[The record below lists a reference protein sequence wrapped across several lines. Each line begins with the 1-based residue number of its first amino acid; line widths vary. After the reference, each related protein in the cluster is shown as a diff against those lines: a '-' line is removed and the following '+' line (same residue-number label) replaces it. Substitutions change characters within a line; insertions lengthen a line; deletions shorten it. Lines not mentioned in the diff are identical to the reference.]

1 MQSTNEIFASLVAQF
16 PEFASLKTYLTEQG
30 IQENT
35 KEGDPL
41 VIFRYNREK
50 ANLENPLVRVFRSVV
65 WNSQTN
71 RPVFVAPEKSE
82 PLLTL
87 PTLYQGTHLV
97 EDFVDGVMVNLFMDP
112 NTKQWRMATRSRLD
126 ADNKF
131 YQQTFADLF
140 MAAWNGYFPGTGF
153 TTLTPAYCYS
163 FVLQHPQNRIV
174 VPAPTPTLTCVE
186 VSHVE
191 EGTARVHKMP
201 TPATMMCPRRF
212 NVSTQAELQLL
223 MAQREQFEGFMAQG
237 CVVRELSTGRRWKL
251 RTNGYNNVKKLR
263 GNHSRLEYTWFENLQ
278 NGKLE
283 TYLGFYPEER
293 ANATAMVAQWNTVV
307 SQIYNWYVK
316 VFKVRDTPK
325 DQIPPQY
332 KGVLFDLHGQYLSR
346 LAPAKQSLTWPEC
359 QSIMSR
365 QDLKRQ
371 VFLATFKEGGS
382 APRSAIK
389 RAAAKV
395 VRQAQAA
402 GQAHAP
408 AAAPAA
414 ATEEQAAPATEAE
427 MSS

>member
-1 MQSTNEIFASLVAQF
+1 MQSTSDTFAMLAAQF
-16 PEFASLKTYLTEQG
+16 SDFASLKSYLTAQG

-50 ANLENPLVRVFRSVV
+50 ADLNNPLVKLFRSVV
-65 WNSQTN
+65 WDSRTN

-87 PTLYQGTHLV
+87 PALYQGTHVV

-140 MAAWNGYFPGTGF
+140 MAAWNGYFPGAGF
-153 TTLTPAYCYS
+153 SMLTPTYCYS

-174 VPAPTPTLTCVE
+174 VPAPAPTLTCVE

-201 TPATMMCPRRF
+201 APATMMPPRRF
-212 NVSTQAELQLL
+212 NVNTQAELQLL

-237 CVVRELSTGRRWKL
+237 CVVREMATCRRWKL
-251 RTNGYNNVKKLR
+251 RTNGYNAVKKLR

-278 NGKLE
+278 NGKLD

-293 ANATAMVAQWNTVV
+293 AAATAMVAQWNTVV

-332 KGVLFDLHGQYLSR
+332 KGVLFDLHGQYIGR
-346 LAPAKQSLTWPEC
+346 LAPAKQSLTWAEC

-382 APRSAIK
+382 APKSAVK

-395 VRQAQAA
+395 VRKAQAAAAADHAQAAAAADQAQAA
-402 GQAHAP
+402 A
-408 AAAPAA
+408 
-414 ATEEQAAPATEAE
+414 